1 MKHLNQLLAIST
13 LGLLAAS
20 SASAQIKCAP
30 LLAFPGPIAEAIPAS
45 TPSNST
51 HELEVLNQ
59 LASKPAVSSMPASA
73 LLNAPGNEALKAFFF
88 TPVKENEKTIL
99 KGKRIAVL
107 AADGFE
113 EIELTGPMWYF
124 KALGAQVD
132 IIAPRFNPA
141 PARYGLSTP
150 EMAKDHI
157 MAIQYLN
164 PVGWLKVDRRA
175 DEIKVAEYDAIFIP
189 GGAWNPDNLR
199 YDKDVLRFIK
209 EFSQSGKLIAA
220 ICHAPVVLA
229 SAEVLKGKKLTGY
242 WNIQSDLTNAGGVVQ
257 EKPVVVDGNLIT
269 SRHPIDVAD
278 FSLAVRDWLTTTR

>member
-1 MKHLNQLLAIST
+1 MTTLNPTLAAGAISAFVT
-13 LGLLAAS
+13 LH
-20 SASAQIKCAP
+20 ASAQA
-30 LLAFPGPIAEAIPAS
+30 
-45 TPSNST
+45 NSS

-59 LASKPAVSSMPASA
+59 LSTRSAVASMPASQ

-88 TPVKENEKTIL
+88 TPVKDNTVL

-113 EIELTGPMWYF
+113 EIELTGPVWYF

-132 IIAPRFNPA
+132 IVAPKFNPA

-164 PVGWLKVDRRA
+164 PVGWVKVDRTA
-175 DEIKVAEYDAIFIP
+175 DQVKVSEYDAVFIP

-199 YDKDVLRFIK
+199 HDKDVIRFVQDFNK
-209 EFSQSGKLIAA
+209 SGKLIAA
-220 ICHAPVVLA
+220 ICHGPLVLA
-229 SAEVLKGKKLTGY
+229 SADILKGKTLTGY
-242 WNIQSDLTNAGGVVQ
+242 WNIQSDLSNAGGNVLEQ
-257 EKPVVVDGNLIT
+257 PLVVDGNLVT

-278 FSLAVRDWLTTTR
+278 FSVAVKDWLVAR